1 MLLAGA
7 LEEANTKRA
16 ARCRQVNSRLFS
28 RDERRKIA
36 LLLAASILARAPGW
50 PRRRAIV
57 RHTSLHEVSTK
68 RLAEKIALGDYIVI
82 ALIGLLILNWLF
94 SRGSD
99 ASGGV
104 GFTAW

>member
-1 MLLAGA
+1 
-7 LEEANTKRA
+7 
-16 ARCRQVNSRLFS
+16 
-28 RDERRKIA
+28 
-36 LLLAASILARAPGW
+36 
-50 PRRRAIV
+50 
-57 RHTSLHEVSTK
+57 VSTK